1 MAVKNN
7 TPYTPQSEIER
18 AISSC
23 WPELKF
29 RLGEQLGHGG
39 MSDVYKLAVG
49 GRIEAVKVTNSSCGE
64 IAEQR
69 EDLCCRGYN
78 ELAYAKKM
86 AKAGCGVKVFDT
98 AEFAL
103 SDSDSSRRLYL
114 IRMECLQSLPKYLEK
129 IQESERTATVLVAM
143 ESTAQNIRKMEEKK
157 ALHRDIKE
165 ENILVKT
172 NCTSTQFVL
181 TDFGLAR
188 PNYLES
194 KMDNF
199 SISGTG
205 SYRAPE
211 LLEGREI
218 SENKSDVYSLGV
230 SLFSLLIEPHR
241 TGRLNFD
248 AVAFS
253 HNIDQ
258 YTTVEEDIKELIVAL
273 TKREPKERLSPREA
287 AAELHKVRL
296 AYDKVLYTAEVKNAL
311 YTLRSGSDVTD
322 LVDALPTGAAASLL
336 AAAAALRHNDQN
348 AARKAL
354 AQSSHPACCYYL
366 AALVEQR
373 QRKPLLERSARAG
386 FAPARAALLGKRLPE
401 TTRVAELKAAMQL

>member
-129 IQESERTATVLVAM
+129 IQESEHTVTVLAAL
-143 ESTAQNIRKMEEKK
+143 ESTARNIQKMEEEKT
-157 ALHRDIKE
+157 LHRDIKE

-172 NCTSTQFVL
+172 NGASLEFVI

-194 KMDNF
+194 KIDNF

-218 SENKSDVYSLGV
+218 VGNKSDVYSLGV
-230 SLFSLLIEPHR
+230 SLYSLAIEPRR
-241 TGRLNFD
+241 TRRLNFD
-248 AVAFS
+248 PVAFS
-253 HNIDQ
+253 HNIDR
-258 YTTVEEDIKELIVAL
+258 YTEVADDIKELIIAL
-273 TKREPKERLSPREA
+273 TKREPKERLSPQEA

-296 AYDKVLYTAEVKNAL
+296 AHDKVLYATEVKKAL
-311 YTLRSGSDVTD
+311 YTLRSGSDARA
-322 LVDALPTGAAASLL
+322 LVDALPKGAAAALL
-336 AAAAALRHNDQN
+336 AAAAALRHNDQE

-354 AQSSHPACCYYL
+354 AQSIHPACCYYL

-373 QRKPLLERSARAG
+373 QREALLERAARAG

-401 TTRVAELKAAMQL
+401 ATRVAELKVAMQL